1 MIKYYYKAVD
11 DSGQLVKGN
20 LEAEEEKA
28 VAARLHASG
37 YIPVQIKPHGF
48 LQRGWRLDFSGKLLP
63 DFKNV
68 SSKDILFFTQD
79 LRALLE
85 AGLPVDRALIMLH
98 DTAENEKLKD
108 IIQGVIKSVQGGN
121 ALSEAMSKYP
131 KAFSSLYINMIKAG
145 ESGGILPE
153 VLGRLGDFLENIQKV
168 KDYVNSALI
177 YPVFLL
183 LVGGVSIIIMLT
195 FVIPKF
201 SVIFA
206 DMGQAIP
213 LSTRVLLGLS
223 DFVRSYWWVFTA
235 MAGLGI
241 FLGRQYA
248 NTDKGRLQIDDLK
261 IRLPIWGD
269 LIKSVEMARFS
280 RTLGTLIRSGVPIL
294 QGLNLV
300 RVIITNRVV
309 ADSVEKV
316 HDRVKEGENLTVPL
330 NQSGVFPTLAI
341 QMISVGEET
350 GNLEAMLLRVAQYYE
365 DRVENKIKRL
375 ISLLEPVLILSMGL
389 VIGFIVISMLM
400 AVFSINEVG
409 F

>member
-11 DSGQLVKGN
+11 GSGQLVKGN
-20 LEAEEEKA
+20 LEAEGEKA

-48 LQRGWRLDFSGKLLP
+48 LQRGWRLDFSGKLLS
-63 DFKNV
+63 DFKTV

-108 IIQGVIKSVQGGN
+108 ILQGVIKSVQGGN

-153 VLGRLGDFLENIQKV
+153 VLDRLGDFLENIQKV

-213 LSTRVLLGLS
+213 LSTQVLLGLS
-223 DFVRSYWWVFTA
+223 DFVRSYWWVFIA
-235 MAGLGI
+235 MAGLGF

-261 IRLPIWGD
+261 TRLPIWGD

-316 HDRVKEGENLTVPL
+316 RDRVKEGENLTVPL